1 MSILPRLEI
10 KQSQSLILT
19 TKMQLALKLL
29 QLSNIELE
37 AYILEELDQNPILEK
52 EDTIT
57 ELDNENSAD
66 HDHTET
72 PEAALDEN
80 ASGDGQ
86 LDLSEQVPLDTDYDN
101 HWQDDQNS
109 SFGANNHSPSNH
121 GSSGDHE
128 NYIDQIPQK
137 EKSLQEYLQEQ
148 INIDIPDPK
157 DRFIA
162 SRLIDHMTE
171 SGYILEPLENIANA
185 LHCPIE
191 RVEIVLIKMQQ
202 FDPIG
207 IMARNLPECLSLQ
220 LKDKNLYTE
229 KYQLLLD
236 HLDLFADH
244 KFDLLT
250 QKCGVTRDELK
261 SMILEI
267 QKLNPKPGH
276 QYSSDV
282 IEVMIPDVYVR
293 RHSDGTY
300 FIELNNETLPR
311 LLINDKYLSKV
322 QSQAKSSK
330 EKEYLIQKL
339 NTAHWLM
346 SALQQRATSILKVAT
361 EIVKTQR
368 DFLDKG
374 IEYLKPMTM
383 YDVATTLEVNESTVS
398 RITMNKYISTPR
410 GLFALK
416 DFFTRSVTN
425 AAADSDE
432 SHSTETVKY
441 LVKKFIESEKPDNI
455 LQDDEI
461 VELLKERGMV
471 VARRTIAKY
480 RKILNIP
487 SSLERK
493 KFKNAE
499 IL

>member
-1 MSILPRLEI
+1 MSILPRLEM

-52 EDTIT
+52 EETIT
-57 ELDNENSAD
+57 ELDNEGTAD
-66 HDHTET
+66 HEPSET

-101 HWQDDQNS
+101 QWQDDQNS
-109 SFGANNHSPSNH
+109 SFGSSHTSSNH
-121 GSSGDHE
+121 GTSGEHE

-137 EKSLQEYLQEQ
+137 EKSLQEHLQEQ
-148 INIDIPDPK
+148 VNIDILEPK

-171 SGYILEPLENIANA
+171 SGYILEPLQNIADA
-185 LHCPIE
+185 LHCPLE
-191 RVEIVLIKMQQ
+191 WVEAVLLKMQQ

-207 IMARNLPECLSLQ
+207 IMARNLQECLSLQ
-220 LKDKNLYTE
+220 LKDKDLYTE

-244 KFDLLT
+244 KFDLLME
-250 QKCGVTRDELK
+250 KCDVTRDELK

-276 QYSSDV
+276 QYSSEM

-330 EKEYLIQKL
+330 EKDYLIQKL

-374 IEYLKPMTM
+374 IEHLKPMTM
-383 YDVATTLEVNESTVS
+383 YDVATTLEINESTVS
-398 RITMNKYISTPR
+398 RITMNKYISTPK

-425 AAADSDE
+425 AEADSDE

-441 LVKKFIESEKPDNI
+441 LVKKFIEAEKPDHI
-455 LQDDEI
+455 LQDDQI

-493 KFKNAE
+493 KFKNSE

>member
-1 MSILPRLEI
+1 MSILPRLEM

-52 EDTIT
+52 EDTLT
-57 ELDNENSAD
+57 ELDNESSNDQALAD
-66 HDHTET
+66 A
-72 PEAALDEN
+72 PEAALDET

-101 HWQDDQNS
+101 QWQDDQNS
-109 SFGANNHSPSNH
+109 SFGGNNSPSSH
-121 GSSGDHE
+121 GGSGDHE

-148 INIDIPDPK
+148 INIDIADPK

-162 SRLIDHMTE
+162 ARLLDHMTD
-171 SGYILEPLENIANA
+171 SGYILEPLTNIADA
-185 LHCPIE
+185 LHCPLAW
-191 RVEIVLIKMQQ
+191 VETVLQKMQQ

-207 IMARNLPECLSLQ
+207 IMARSLQECLSLQ
-220 LKDKNLYTE
+220 LKDKSLYSE

-244 KFDLLT
+244 KFDLLSE
-250 QKCGVTRDELK
+250 KCGVTRDELK

-267 QKLNPKPGH
+267 QKLNPKPGN
-276 QYSSDV
+276 QYSSDM

-293 RHSDGTY
+293 RHPDGSY

-311 LLINDKYLSKV
+311 LLINDKYLAKV
-322 QSQAKSSK
+322 QSQTKSSK
-330 EKEYLIQKL
+330 EKEYLVQKL

-346 SALQQRATSILKVAT
+346 SALQQRATSILKVST

-374 IEYLKPMTM
+374 IEFLKPMTM
-383 YDVATTLEVNESTVS
+383 YDVATTLEINESTVS
-398 RITMNKYISTPR
+398 RIAMNKYIATPR
-410 GLFALK
+410 GLFSIK

-425 AAADSDE
+425 TEADSE
-432 SHSTETVKY
+432 EMHSTETVKY
-441 LVKKFIESEKPDNI
+441 LVKKFIESEKPEKV

-461 VELLKERGMV
+461 VELLKEKGMV

-487 SSLERK
+487 SSIERK
-493 KFKNAE
+493 KLKNADFF
-499 IL
+499 